1 MSGEIDGIGELVTGG
16 LIARAVEPAA
26 GSVQREGSGHCL
38 NCGTRRIGEFCH
50 VCGQNS
56 HIHRSLSAFWHDLL
70 HGVLHFE
77 GKIWRTLPM
86 LFFRPG
92 ELTRR
97 YIHGERARFIS
108 PLAMFLFTVF
118 MMFAI
123 FQMLGLSADSVA
135 SLNGS
140 SGEERKGAL
149 QRLGEEELAEKQAE
163 RQRLAAQ
170 GKPTAEVDRAIKKA
184 EAELA
189 ELKDSGLGDLE
200 GSAKFTS
207 NINSG
212 WRYLD
217 ERIAHGVQKT
227 NKNPSLMLYK
237 LQSNG
242 YKFSWLLIP
251 ISAPFVWLLFF
262 WKRQY
267 KLYDHVVF
275 VTYSIAFMSLL
286 AIALTLVGLLS
297 PPEPLIPLAAVFVP
311 PLHMY
316 RQMRGA
322 YSLTRS
328 SAIIRTFLLIL
339 LSTLALMIFF
349 VIMLLL
355 GFG

>member
-26 GSVQREGSGHCL
+26 GSVLRESSGHCL

-123 FQMLGLSADSVA
+123 FQLLGLSADRA
-135 SLNGS
+135 AIDT
-140 SGEERKGAL
+140 GAGKTAIETAQNL
-149 QRLGEEELAEKQAE
+149 IKKDISDKEIQRARLEK
-163 RQRLAAQ
+163 RGL
-170 GKPTAEVDRAIKKA
+170 PTAEIDKAIA
-184 EAELA
+184 QSRSELA
-189 ELKDSGLGDLE
+189 QLEKVTISAGAVSGEFRSDLK
-200 GSAKFTS
+200 T
-207 NINSG
+207 G

-217 ERIAHGVQKT
+217 ERLAHGVEKA
-227 NKNPSLMLYK
+227 NSNPTLMLYK

-242 YKFSWLLIP
+242 YKFSWMLIP

-286 AIALTLVGLLS
+286 VIALTIIGLVDV
-297 PPEPLIPLAAVFVP
+297 PEPVIPLAAVFVP
-311 PLHMY
+311 PFHMY

-322 YSLTRS
+322 YSLSRV

>member
-26 GSVQREGSGHCL
+26 GSVLREGSGHCL

-123 FQMLGLSADSVA
+123 FQLLGLSADRA
-135 SLNGS
+135 LPDTG
-140 SGEERKGAL
+140 KGKSATEAAQQL
-149 QRLGEEELAEKQAE
+149 IAKDIAGKE
-163 RQRLAAQ
+163 RQRARLEKQ
-170 GKPTAEVDRAIKKA
+170 GRPTAALDKSIEESRD
-184 EAELA
+184 ELA
-189 ELKDSGLGDLE
+189 QLAKIKVSEGGVSGEFRSDLK
-200 GSAKFTS
+200 T
-207 NINSG
+207 G

-217 ERIAHGVQKT
+217 ERVAHGVEKA
-227 NKNPSLMLYK
+227 NSNPTLMLYK

-242 YKFSWLLIP
+242 YKFSWMLIP
-251 ISAPFVWLLFF
+251 ISAPFVWLMFF

-286 AIALTLVGLLS
+286 VIALTIIGLVDV
-297 PPEPLIPLAAVFVP
+297 PEPVIPLAAVFVP
-311 PLHMY
+311 PFHMY

-322 YSLTRS
+322 YSLSRV

>member
-1 MSGEIDGIGELVTGG
+1 MSGEIEGIGELVTGG
-16 LIARAVEPAA
+16 LVARAIDPPSGGHRNDA
-26 GSVQREGSGHCL
+26 GAQCL
-38 NCGTRRIGEFCH
+38 NCGTLRLGDFCH
-50 VCGQNS
+50 VCGQNG
-56 HIHRSLSAFWHDLL
+56 HIHRTLSAFWHDLL

-123 FQMLGLSADSVA
+123 FQLLGLSADRAALDTNASGKSVIETA
-135 SLNGS
+135 QNLIKKDIADK
-140 SGEERKGAL
+140 EA
-149 QRLGEEELAEKQAE
+149 QRTRLEKRGLSTSEIDKSIEKSRNELAQ
-163 RQRLAAQ
+163 
-170 GKPTAEVDRAIKKA
+170 
-184 EAELA
+184 
-189 ELKDSGLGDLE
+189 LGTVTVSTSAVTGEFRSDLR
-200 GSAKFTS
+200 T
-207 NINSG
+207 G

-217 ERIAHGVQKT
+217 DRIAHGVEKT
-227 NKNPSLMLYK
+227 NSNPTLMLYK

-242 YKFSWLLIP
+242 YKFSWMLIP

-286 AIALTLVGLLS
+286 AIALTLIGLFS

-322 YSLTRS
+322 YSLSRR
-328 SAIIRTFLLIL
+328 SAILRTIILIL
-339 LSTLALMIFF
+339 LSIFALMIFF
-349 VIMLLL
+349 VLLLLL